1 MQRTCRVSVQG
12 YALSLSCAL
21 AHGSLVLQ
29 REILMMVTWRS
40 RLFDGNG
47 IVSCRSYLEPF
58 STTMPNYFYTDVNGI
73 QQGPLTS
80 QQLQTL
86 INRGTVEP
94 TTPLT
99 TDSGHQGLAG
109 QIPGLNFDTA
119 VPPSFARSPQY
130 SPPRTSKP
138 YAQQSGTSVGGSI
151 VSWLTDFA
159 FRDLR
164 LPVINLWACRIIY
177 AICCIA
183 AVIALPIWI
192 LVAIVSLAEVPA
204 ALLIVVPFAV
214 ICCAVFVFAARLA
227 CEWYIIVFDWIVET
241 TRAARKYNDE

>member
-1 MQRTCRVSVQG
+1 
-12 YALSLSCAL
+12 
-21 AHGSLVLQ
+21 
-29 REILMMVTWRS
+29 
-40 RLFDGNG
+40 
-47 IVSCRSYLEPF
+47 
-58 STTMPNYFYTDVNGI
+58 MPNYFFTDVNGI
-73 QQGPLTS
+73 QHGPLTS
-80 QQLQTL
+80 PQLQTL
-86 INRGTVEP
+86 IDRGSIVP
-94 TTPLT
+94 TTPLI

-119 VPPSFARSPQY
+119 VPHSFAHTPQY
-130 SPPRTSKP
+130 SPSRTSRTNT
-138 YAQQSGTSVGGSI
+138 QQSETSVGGSI
-151 VSWLTDFA
+151 MSWLTDFA

-192 LVAIVSLAEVPA
+192 LVAIVSLLEVPA

-214 ICCAVFVFAARLA
+214 ICVALFVFAARLA

-241 TRAARKYNDE
+241 TKAARKYNDE